1 MSPSAYRR
9 ACACLLALLLTPT
22 AGFASAFAASGA
34 ASSSASGSA
43 SHAVVAKK
51 KKKKRSKKTAVCSKR
66 SKRAKA
72 KARKSDVSVGVPG
85 VTTVTLPLPPLPGGT
100 TTTPGGT
107 TTTPGGT
114 TTTPGGTTTTP
125 TGSGG
130 GGSTTTTG
138 SQPGTTTTTG
148 TKPKP
153 GSSTTTGSSS
163 PTVKQGSSPSSST
176 PSTTTKA
183 KSKAKKKKAKKH
195 RKARHHKKAKKH
207 AKKKHAKKR
216 VAKKHKPKV
225 VKKHTTKKHGKK
237 VTKKKVVKK
246 KKSTKKHSTK
256 KHSTKKHSTKKKV
269 TKKKK
274 STKKRKSTPQAPTQQ
289 APQQQ
294 CTPATQ
300 APLPPVGGFT
310 VGMVSG
316 PAAAWEAGL
325 TDKANLHP
333 KVVRVPFQIGASVS
347 SVQNQVAGLAS
358 KGEQALLLA
367 EFPGRIPSQSEAQSL
382 AGWAKAVGPGGT
394 FWAGR
399 SDGAL
404 AVRYIEFGNETNM
417 SYQFGGVSSG
427 SSYIARAQSYAQRA
441 RDAADAIRAANP
453 SVGLLAIADNG
464 GCGCSQWVDGM
475 FSAVPD
481 LNKHIG
487 GWSAHPYGPSS
498 RYKPIMDRAMN
509 DVTRHGDT
517 TLPFFLTE
525 YGISTNNGTCLDSNY
540 NWPNCMTYQQAGD
553 SMRNAILDLKQSYP
567 RIAQIYIFEQ
577 RDMANDPNGREANFG
592 AIKSDGSLKGAYT
605 DTIRNITNTY
615 RG

>member
-1 MSPSAYRR
+1 M
-9 ACACLLALLLTPT
+9 
-22 AGFASAFAASGA
+22 
-34 ASSSASGSA
+34 
-43 SHAVVAKK
+43 
-51 KKKKRSKKTAVCSKR
+51 
-66 SKRAKA
+66 
-72 KARKSDVSVGVPG
+72 
-85 VTTVTLPLPPLPGGT
+85 
-100 TTTPGGT
+100 
-107 TTTPGGT
+107 
-114 TTTPGGTTTTP
+114 
-125 TGSGG
+125 
-130 GGSTTTTG
+130 
-138 SQPGTTTTTG
+138 
-148 TKPKP
+148 
-153 GSSTTTGSSS
+153 
-163 PTVKQGSSPSSST
+163 KQGSSPSSST

-183 KSKAKKKKAKKH
+183 KSKAKKKKARKH
-195 RKARHHKKAKKH
+195 RKASHHKKAKKH

-216 VAKKHKPKV
+216 VAKKHTPKV
-225 VKKHTTKKHGKK
+225 VKKHTTKKH

-246 KKSTKKHSTK
+246 KKSTKKHA
-256 KHSTKKHSTKKKV
+256 TKKHSTKKKV

-333 KVVRVPFQIGASVS
+333 KVVRVPFQIGSSVS
-347 SVQNQVAGLAS
+347 SIQNQVAGLAS

-404 AVRYIEFGNETNM
+404 AVRYIGL
-417 SYQFGGVSSG
+417 V
-427 SSYIARAQSYAQRA
+427 
-441 RDAADAIRAANP
+441 AI
-453 SVGLLAIADNG
+453 GDNG
-464 GCGCSQWVDGM
+464 GSGTSQWVDGM

-481 LNKHIG
+481 LNKHIA
-487 GWSAHPYGPSS
+487 GWTAHPYGPKS
-498 RYKPIMDRAMN
+498 RYGPDMDKAMS
-509 DVTRHGDT
+509 DTARHGDT
-517 TLPFFLTE
+517 TLPFFITE

-540 NWPNCMTYQQAGD
+540 NWPTCMTYQQAGD
-553 SMRNAILDLKQSYP
+553 ALKGAVSDLHQRYGS
-567 RIAQIYIFEQ
+567 RLAQLFIFEQ
-577 RDMANDPNGREANFG
+577 RDMANDPTGREGNFG
-592 AIKSDGSLKGAYT
+592 AVKTDGTPKGAFFNA
-605 DTIRNITNTY
+605 IQSLVNTY

>member
-9 ACACLLALLLTPT
+9 AVACLLALLVTPT

-34 ASSSASGSA
+34 ASSASGD
-43 SHAVVAKK
+43 SHAVVAKHK
-51 KKKKRSKKTAVCSKR
+51 KKKKRSKKAVCSKR
-66 SKRAKA
+66 TKKAKV

-114 TTTPGGTTTTP
+114 TTTPPPSGG
-125 TGSGG
+125 SG

-138 SQPGTTTTTG
+138 GGGTTTIGSRPGTTTTGST
-148 TKPKP
+148 TKP
-153 GSSTTTGSSS
+153 GSTTTTSGTSKPAVTTGSGSTSS
-163 PTVKQGSSPSSST
+163 GTSST
-176 PSTTTKA
+176 PSSTSKA
-183 KSKAKKKKAKKH
+183 KAKKKKARKH
-195 RKARHHKKAKKH
+195 RKARHHKKHKKH

-246 KKSTKKHSTK
+246 KKHSTK
-256 KHSTKKHSTKKKV
+256 KHKKV

-274 STKKRKSTPQAPTQQ
+274 STKKRKSTTQAPSQP

-294 CTPATQ
+294 CQQ
-300 APLPPVGGFT
+300 AAAPPLPPVGGFT

-347 SVQNQVAGLAS
+347 SVQNQVAGLAA

-367 EFPGRIPSQSEAQSL
+367 EFPGRIPSTSEAQSL
-382 AGWAKAVGPGGT
+382 ANWAKAVGPGGS
-394 FWAGR
+394 FWQGR
-399 SDGAL
+399 SDGNL

-453 SVGLLAIADNG
+453 NVGLLAIADNG

-481 LNKHIG
+481 LNKHVA

-498 RYKPIMDRAMN
+498 RYKPIMDRAMS
-509 DVTRHGDT
+509 DVARHGDT

-605 DTIRNITNTY
+605 DAVRNLTNTY

>member
-1 MSPSAYRR
+1 
-9 ACACLLALLLTPT
+9 LLALLVTPT

-34 ASSSASGSA
+34 ASSASGD

-51 KKKKRSKKTAVCSKR
+51 KKKKRSKKAVCSKR
-66 SKRAKA
+66 TKKSRAKV
-72 KARKSDVSVGVPG
+72 KARKSDLSVGVPG

-114 TTTPGGTTTTP
+114 TTTPPSGGSGGSGGGGGGTTTTGGGGGTTTTP
-125 TGSGG
+125 SGSGTTTS
-130 GGSTTTTG
+130 GGST
-138 SQPGTTTTTG
+138 
-148 TKPKP
+148 KP
-153 GSSTTTGSSS
+153 GSSTSGSSS
-163 PTVKQGSSPSSST
+163 PSVSQGSSPSGTGST
-176 PSTTTKA
+176 PSSESKA
-183 KSKAKKKKAKKH
+183 KAKAKKKKAKKH
-195 RKARHHKKAKKH
+195 RKARHHKKHKKH
-207 AKKKHAKKR
+207 KKAKKR
-216 VAKKHKPKV
+216 VVKKHKPKV
-225 VKKHTTKKHGKK
+225 VKKHTIKKHGKK

-256 KHSTKKHSTKKKV
+256 K
-269 TKKKK
+269 KK
-274 STKKRKSTPQAPTQQ
+274 SKKRKSTPKAPAQQ
-289 APQQQ
+289 PAPQQQ
-294 CTPATQ
+294 CQEAAPPA
-300 APLPPVGGFT
+300 LPPVGGFT

-316 PAAAWEAGL
+316 PAASWEAGL

-333 KVVRVPFQIGASVS
+333 KVVRVPFQIGSSVS
-347 SVQNQVAGLAS
+347 SVQSQVAGLAA

-394 FWAGR
+394 FWQGR

-427 SSYIARAQSYAQRA
+427 SSYIARAQQYAQRA
-441 RDAADAIRAANP
+441 RDAADAIRAANS

-481 LNKHIG
+481 LNKHVA
-487 GWSAHPYGPSS
+487 GWSAHPYGPQG
-498 RYKPIMDRAMN
+498 RYKPIMDRAVA
-509 DVTRHGDT
+509 DVSRHGDT

-553 SMRNAILDLKQSYP
+553 AMRSAILDLKQSYP

-592 AIKSDGSLKGAYT
+592 AIKSDGSPKGAYT
-605 DTIRNITNTY
+605 DSVRNLTNTY

>member
-1 MSPSAYRR
+1 
-9 ACACLLALLLTPT
+9 
-22 AGFASAFAASGA
+22 
-34 ASSSASGSA
+34 
-43 SHAVVAKK
+43 
-51 KKKKRSKKTAVCSKR
+51 
-66 SKRAKA
+66 
-72 KARKSDVSVGVPG
+72 
-85 VTTVTLPLPPLPGGT
+85 
-100 TTTPGGT
+100 
-107 TTTPGGT
+107 
-114 TTTPGGTTTTP
+114 
-125 TGSGG
+125 
-130 GGSTTTTG
+130 
-138 SQPGTTTTTG
+138 
-148 TKPKP
+148 
-153 GSSTTTGSSS
+153 
-163 PTVKQGSSPSSST
+163 
-176 PSTTTKA
+176 
-183 KSKAKKKKAKKH
+183 
-195 RKARHHKKAKKH
+195 
-207 AKKKHAKKR
+207 
-216 VAKKHKPKV
+216 
-225 VKKHTTKKHGKK
+225 
-237 VTKKKVVKK
+237 
-246 KKSTKKHSTK
+246 
-256 KHSTKKHSTKKKV
+256 
-269 TKKKK
+269 
-274 STKKRKSTPQAPTQQ
+274 
-289 APQQQ
+289 
-294 CTPATQ
+294 
-300 APLPPVGGFT
+300 

-316 PAAAWEAGL
+316 PAASWEAGL

-347 SVQNQVAGLAS
+347 SVQSQVAGLAA

-394 FWAGR
+394 FWQGR

-427 SSYIARAQSYAQRA
+427 SSYIARAQQYAQRA

-481 LNKHIG
+481 LNKHVA
-487 GWSAHPYGPSS
+487 GWSAHPYGPQS
-498 RYKPIMDRAMN
+498 RYKPIMDRAVA
-509 DVTRHGDT
+509 DVSRHGDT

-553 SMRNAILDLKQSYP
+553 AMRSAILDLKQSYP

-605 DTIRNITNTY
+605 DTVRNLTDTY